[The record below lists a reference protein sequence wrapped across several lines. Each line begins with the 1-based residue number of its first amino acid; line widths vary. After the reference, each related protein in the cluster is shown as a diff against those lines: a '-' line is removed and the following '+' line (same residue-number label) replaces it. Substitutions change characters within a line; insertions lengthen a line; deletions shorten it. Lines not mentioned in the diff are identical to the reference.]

1 MAKFL
6 SLKCWI
12 IIFCLGCVFRLSWR
26 IQLKLNVWIATFNQ
40 RFRHNLFSCL
50 LMDTNLG
57 MSLPNLI
64 DQLRWRFTNFTVCR
78 AWVEDESSTMGPVQD
93 YSPQLQLSWNKEAEQ
108 ASLSTEKS
116 LNHNNEGISPAM
128 PPSFTSLLLDCCSEV
143 KQGIQAVTDVI
154 WWFSFINLFTDVFF
168 PCLKC
173 SLCRP
178 AKFISWNR
186 SQIPN
191 YGSSLLLFVTS
202 IWMPSC

>member
-1 MAKFL
+1 
-6 SLKCWI
+6 
-12 IIFCLGCVFRLSWR
+12 
-26 IQLKLNVWIATFNQ
+26 
-40 RFRHNLFSCL
+40 
-50 LMDTNLG
+50 
-57 MSLPNLI
+57 
-64 DQLRWRFTNFTVCR
+64 
-78 AWVEDESSTMGPVQD
+78 
-93 YSPQLQLSWNKEAEQ
+93 
-108 ASLSTEKS
+108 
-116 LNHNNEGISPAM
+116 M

-168 PCLKC
+168 PYLKC

-178 AKFISWNR
+178 AKFISCNR